1 MKNSSKICVC
11 VSLLAV
17 SVIFSSCSVYNK
29 YKSNENSSDT
39 STPYSS
45 NSIVSI
51 GNGSSETGSF
61 NSVSNDNSSFLNDDE
76 MTMPNIIGM
85 SLEDVMT
92 KYPDLKFEIDRQY
105 STEYKEMEVMYQ
117 KTPAGR
123 TIKKSTEVTIVVSN
137 GPQKI
142 EIDDYSNLSSYD
154 AKIKLEKAGLK
165 AKIIFVENDEVSKG
179 YVINTEPAAHT
190 QVEQGAEVKVY
201 VSNGNTSSADTEVY
215 KKTEVA
221 DNQII
226 YIYGDFEN
234 AEEIFDAAKA
244 IRKDYGYNVIIVSDT
259 LGDDIGQDY
268 ADDLYDTL
276 LAKENIN
283 NTDGFAFVIDFANR
297 KWIISTCGKAI
308 DEFENSSVY
317 SYINDKFNGHEACEL
332 PMILLNEIKKA
343 I

>member
-1 MKNSSKICVC
+1 MKNSVKTSVC
-11 VSLLAV
+11 VSLLTV
-17 SVIFSSCSVYNK
+17 SVILSGCSVSNK
-29 YKSNENSSDT
+29 QKNDDDSKDT
-39 STPYSS
+39 SKTYSS
-45 NSIVSI
+45 NSIVSSSTNS
-51 GNGSSETGSF
+51 NGSFSF
-61 NSVSNDNSSFLNDDE
+61 DFIFNNNSSSNINDE
-76 MTMPNIIGM
+76 MTMPNLI
-85 SLEDVMT
+85 EMT
-92 KYPDLKFEIDRQY
+92 LDQAQTLYPELKFNIERQY
-105 STEYKEMEVMYQ
+105 STDYDAMVIMEQ

-123 TIKKSTEVTIVVSN
+123 TIMKSTEITIVVSN

-142 EIDDYSNLSSYD
+142 EIEDYSNLSSDD
-154 AKIKLEKAGLK
+154 AKIKLEKAGLNP
-165 AKIIFVENDEVSKG
+165 KIIYVENEEVSKG
-179 YVINTEPAAHT
+179 YVIKTEPAAHT

-201 VSNGNTSSADTEVY
+201 VSNGNTSSTNPEVY

-226 YIYGDFEN
+226 YIYGYFEN
-234 AEEIFDAAKA
+234 AEEIFNAAKE

>member
-1 MKNSSKICVC
+1 MKKSAKICIC

-29 YKSNENSSDT
+29 YN
-39 STPYSS
+39 S
-45 NSIVSI
+45 NSIVSS
-51 GNGSSETGSF
+51 GNDSSETGSF
-61 NSVSNDNSSFLNDDE
+61 NSVSSDNSSSDNDDE
-76 MTMPNIIGM
+76 MTMPNIIGIT
-85 SLEDVMT
+85 LEDVQT
-92 KYPDLKFEIDRQY
+92 KYPELNLEIDRQY
-105 STEYKEMEVMYQ
+105 STEYKEMEVMDQ

-123 TIKKSTEVTIVVSN
+123 TIKKNSIVQIVVSN

-142 EIDDYSNLSSYD
+142 EIDDYSNLSSDD
-154 AKIKLEKAGLK
+154 AKIKLEKEGLK
-165 AKIIFVENDEVSKG
+165 AKIIFVENEEVSKG
-179 YVINTEPAAHT
+179 YVIKTEPAAHT
-190 QVEQGAEVKVY
+190 QADQGTEVKVY
-201 VSNGNTSSADTEVY
+201 VSNGNTSSTNPDVY
-215 KKTEVA
+215 KKTDVA

-268 ADDLYDTL
+268 ADDLYDAL

-317 SYINDKFNGHEACEL
+317 SYINDKFKGHEPYEL